1 MNYLR
6 SLCCC
11 YKGMYTV
18 NSHSEAPAG
27 NPQPAPQQSDTASF
41 AQKDVVAYK
50 QPNVSIGMTT
60 DPSLAKQK
68 TNDDEMS
75 MTSLSPFQRSC
86 STRTPLHNS
95 FYYRYQ
101 KPEFRSMS
109 AAARRTSPFNHQQR
123 INEPCV
129 NQQQQ
134 TETSGYTTTRSQPA
148 FTQTVPQN
156 RPVSMRMSIIQEA
169 ESYGESDTATFSS
182 QPQRTS
188 SFRHTN
194 TFSNR
199 RNTLKYRSMYNAPA
213 GNFFSRESNSACLQ
227 NKSLRD
233 MPAISET
240 KQRAI
245 TENKRSVT
253 CSVRSPVTIRHQQLS
268 SNETTQLQRSR
279 SMRTAQPEKS
289 FERRHPYRHSIAY
302 NQATVNSKQYQPT
315 EETQESLTQY
325 LIDCLFVRG
334 KPMTMHAANH
344 FINKLQCK
352 KSDDVYRFV
361 QSINFEE
368 ENWLNQMYCKLPC
381 ELGPMTDV

>member
-1 MNYLR
+1 
-6 SLCCC
+6 
-11 YKGMYTV
+11 MYTV
-18 NSHSEAPAG
+18 NSHSEAPAD

-60 DPSLAKQK
+60 DPSLAKQQ

-213 GNFFSRESNSACLQ
+213 GNFFSKESNSAYLQ

-240 KQRAI
+240 KQR
-245 TENKRSVT
+245 
-253 CSVRSPVTIRHQQLS
+253 
-268 SNETTQLQRSR
+268 ET
-279 SMRTAQPEKS
+279 MDD
-289 FERRHPYRHSIAY
+289 
-302 NQATVNSKQYQPT
+302 KQ
-315 EETQESLTQY
+315 S
-325 LIDCLFVRG
+325 
-334 KPMTMHAANH
+334 
-344 FINKLQCK
+344 
-352 KSDDVYRFV
+352 
-361 QSINFEE
+361 
-368 ENWLNQMYCKLPC
+368 
-381 ELGPMTDV
+381 